1 MNRYLSTIPAVCIA
15 ALSACAA
22 GPDYRQPDVAVS
34 SNYRYANEIAPSPEA
49 AADSAWWEGFHDPV
63 MAAAIRGALAQNLD
77 IAQAAA
83 RVAEARAAVAGA
95 DAALLPQADLDSSAA
110 STRDSLRSPIGQ
122 VAHAVGA
129 PRSYR
134 TYTVAP
140 QASWEI
146 DLFGARRRADEA
158 AVAHAQA
165 SEVEVEAVRVAIS
178 AETADAY
185 LELRSLQAQLHL
197 AQAQEATQAH
207 LAQLVALRFGQ
218 GVSSKRELQ
227 RATAD
232 LERVRASIPPLRA
245 AIEGQLYRL
254 DVLMGTPAGTHRN
267 ELASDE
273 RGQPSPPRP
282 AGSAAPA
289 DLLRRRPDIVIAER
303 RLAASNARIGVAIAE
318 YYPHVSLQGLLG
330 WESVE
335 TGALF
340 SASAQQSGGILGL
353 RWRLFDF
360 GRVDAEVAA
369 ARGREAQELAAY
381 RSAVLR
387 ATQEVESA
395 LSQLVESRSEAL
407 VLVRQIDALTSARD
421 QAQQAY
427 AAGVLP
433 LIDVLDAER
442 ELLAASDRLAVARAN
457 EARAAVASYR
467 ALGGGWSG

>member
-83 RVAEARAAVAGA
+83 RVAESRAALAGA
-95 DAALLPQADLDSSAA
+95 DAALLPQAELDSSAA

-146 DLFGARRRADEA
+146 DLFGSLRHTKEA
-158 AVAHAQA
+158 ALAQAQA
-165 SEVEVEAVRVAIS
+165 SELEAAAVRVAIS

-185 LELRSLQAQLHL
+185 LELRSLQARLRL

-207 LAQLVALRFGQ
+207 LAELVALRFSE
-218 GVSSKRELQ
+218 GVSSNRELQ
-227 RATAD
+227 RATGE

-245 AIEGQLYRL
+245 AIDGQTYRL
-254 DVLMGTPAGTHRN
+254 DVLMGTPAGTHHDAF
-267 ELASDE
+267 ASDAHA
-273 RGQPSPPRP
+273 QPSAPQP
-282 AGSAAPA
+282 AGSAVPA
-289 DLLRRRPDIVIAER
+289 DLLRRRPDIVMAEY
-303 RLAASNARIGVAIAE
+303 RLAESNARVGVAIAE
-318 YYPHVSLQGLLG
+318 YYPHVNLQGLLG

-335 TGALF
+335 AGTLF
-340 SASAQQSGGILGL
+340 SCTAQQSGSILGL

-387 ATQEVESA
+387 ATEDVEAA
-395 LSQLVESRSEAL
+395 LSRLVESRSEAQ
-407 VLVRQIDALTSARD
+407 VLVRQIAALTNARA
-421 QAQQAY
+421 QAQRAY